1 MEKSGE
7 TLTVSLA
14 ANTEQGVPSVIS
26 DVNCLLW
33 AVGRDSNLVDLDIDK
48 TGPSD
53 LVFIECMCD

>member
-1 MEKSGE
+1 MKVSKVEKAGE

-33 AVGRDSNLVDLDIDK
+33 AIGRDANTVNLDLDT
-48 TGPSD
+48 TGSIAT
-53 LVFIECMCD
+53 L